1 MNWDKLRIFHTVAE
15 AGSFTHAGD
24 IMHLSQSA
32 ISRQI
37 SALEHDLKVTLFRR
51 HARGLVLTEQGE
63 LLFRTVH
70 EVFAKLDSVQAQIAD
85 LKNQPT
91 GELKVSTTVGLGS
104 NWLAPRLKKFFEL
117 YPQVQLDLIL
127 SHNEV
132 DLGMREAD
140 VAIRMREP
148 VQPGLIRRKLFTVH
162 FHIVATA
169 TYLRRFGEPQ
179 KIEDLSEHNV
189 LVFGDMAAPHL
200 LEMNALETLGMPS
213 GEKRAPLLKANNL
226 NTLKYAV
233 MNDLGLAVLPD
244 YLTRTDNKLITVLG
258 DVEMP
263 SFDTY
268 FCYPEELKN
277 SARVNAF
284 RTFMLNEARDWVY

>member
-15 AGSFTHAGD
+15 AGSFTHAGE
-24 IMHLSQSA
+24 ILHLSQSA

-37 SALEHDLKVTLFRR
+37 SALEHELKVPLFRR

-70 EVFAKLDSVQAQIAD
+70 EVFSKLDSVEAQIAD
-85 LKNQPT
+85 LKNQPS

-104 NWLAPRLKKFFEL
+104 NWLAPRLRRFFEMH
-117 YPQVQLDLIL
+117 PQMQLDLIL
-127 SHNEV
+127 SHTEV

-162 FHIVATA
+162 LHIVATS
-169 TYLRRFGEPQ
+169 TYLRRHGEP
-179 KIEDLSEHNV
+179 ETVADLDAHNI
-189 LVFGDMAAPHL
+189 LVFGDLTAPHL
-200 LEMNALETLGMPS
+200 LEMNVLETLGRPA
-213 GEKRAPLLKANNL
+213 GERRQALLKANNL

-233 MNDLGLAVLPD
+233 LNDLGLAVLPD
-244 YLTRTDNKLITVLG
+244 YLTRQDPKLVTVLG

-263 SFDTY
+263 QFDTF
-268 FCYPEELKN
+268 FCYPEELKD
-277 SARVNAF
+277 SARVKAF
-284 RTFMLNEARDWVY
+284 RNFMLQEARDWVF

>member
-24 IMHLSQSA
+24 ILHLSQSA
-32 ISRQI
+32 ISRQV
-37 SALEHDLKVTLFRR
+37 SALAHDLKVTLFRR

-70 EVFAKLDSVQAQIAD
+70 DVFAKLDSVQAQLAD
-85 LKNQPT
+85 LKNQPS

-104 NWLAPRLKKFFEL
+104 NWLAPRLKKFFDTH
-117 YPQVQLDLIL
+117 PQMQLDLIL

-169 TYLRRFGEPQ
+169 SYLRRHGEPQ
-179 KIEDLSEHNV
+179 SVEDLPKHNI
-189 LVFGDMAAPHL
+189 LVFGELAAPHL
-200 LEMNALETLGMPS
+200 LEMNALETLGLPA
-213 GEKRAPLLKANNL
+213 GEKHQPLLKANNL

-233 MNDLGLAVLPD
+233 LNDLGLAVLPD
-244 YLTRTDNKLITVLG
+244 YLTRQDQKLITVLS

-263 SFDTY
+263 SFDTF
-268 FCYPEELKN
+268 FCYPEELRD
-277 SARVNAF
+277 SARVQAF
-284 RTFMLNEARDWVY
+284 RNFMLNEARDWNY